1 MHILVIGGTG
11 FTGAHVLCR
20 LVEDGH
26 NVAVFHRG
34 QTETEL
40 PFAVQHIYGKR
51 EDLSTFV
58 ADFKKFAP
66 DVVLDMISY
75 VEQDALTLI
84 DTFRGMAERVVAIS
98 SMDVYAAYGRF
109 RRSEAGEPEQTPFD
123 EEAPLRS
130 SLYPYREYAQSSD
143 DPVYNYDK
151 ILVERVVMND
161 SKLPGTVLRLAKV
174 YGFGDNQHRAFEYV
188 KRMDDGHPAILLEER
203 KAQWRWT
210 RGYTENVAAAIVLA
224 VTNEQAAN
232 RIYNVGEANALTET
246 EWVRSIGRAAGW
258 DGEVV
263 AAPRDILPKHLAE
276 DYDYRHN
283 LAANTSRIR
292 EELGYAEPISR
303 EKALKQTVA
312 WERDNPPKNIDAEKF
327 DYAAEEAALMR
338 LERKRS

>member
-1 MHILVIGGTG
+1 MQILVIGGTG
-11 FTGAHVLCR
+11 FTGVHVLRR

-34 QTETEL
+34 RTETEL
-40 PFAVQHIYGKR
+40 PPAVKHIYGER

-66 DVVLDMISY
+66 DVVLDMIPY

-84 DTFRGMAERVVAIS
+84 DTFRGMAKRVVALS

-123 EEAPLRS
+123 EDAPLRS
-130 SLYPYREYAQSSD
+130 NLYPYREYAQSSD

-161 SKLPGTVLRLAKV
+161 SKLPGTVLRLPKV

-188 KRMDDGHPAILLEER
+188 KRMDDGRPAILLEER

-210 RGYTENVAAAIVLA
+210 RGYMENVAVAIVRA
-224 VTNEQAAN
+224 VMNEQAAN
-232 RIYNVGEANALTET
+232 RIYNVGEAEALTEA
-246 EWVRSIGRAAGW
+246 EWVRSIGGAAGW

-263 AAPRDILPKHLAE
+263 AVPRNHLPKHLAE
-276 DYDYRHN
+276 DYNYRHN
-283 LAANTSRIR
+283 LAADTSRIR
-292 EELGYAEPISR
+292 KELGYVEPIPR
-303 EKALKQTVA
+303 EEALKQAVA
-312 WERDNPPKNIDAEKF
+312 WERNNPPNIDAEKF
-327 DYAAEEAALMR
+327 DYAAEDAELLR
-338 LERKRS
+338 LKTNS